1 MIRTY
6 ESLEGDSPLVLQG
19 TVPFNN
25 QILIS
30 LSMSPYFF
38 YFFAAVLIFAS
49 LSVVLAKNP
58 LYNVLSLV
66 VAIFSLSCL
75 FVILEAFFVG
85 MVLLLVYAGAVLI
98 FFLFVVMCLNL
109 NTVTLTSSQQSRF
122 HWLGTFVG
130 LMFVSSFYFAAKSF
144 IKAQTMEATSIRGT
158 IETIG
163 KILFTDYLLP
173 FELTSLL
180 LLIAIFGIV
189 SLAQGALS
197 TGKNTENP

>member
-1 MIRTY
+1 
-6 ESLEGDSPLVLQG
+6 
-19 TVPFNN
+19 
-25 QILIS
+25 
-30 LSMSPYFF
+30 MSPYFF
-38 YFFAAVLIFAS
+38 YLFAAVLIFAS
-49 LSVVLAKNP
+49 LCVVSAKNP
-58 LYNVLSLV
+58 LYNVLALV

-75 FVILEAFFVG
+75 FVLLEAFFVG
-85 MVLLLVYAGAVLI
+85 MILLLVYAGAVLV

-109 NTVTLTSSQQSRF
+109 DTIKLSSDEQTRF
-122 HWLGTFVG
+122 RWLGSVVG
-130 LMFVSSFYFAAKSF
+130 LMFLASFGLATKSF
-144 IKAQTMEATSIRGT
+144 IKAQTMDASSIRGT

-197 TGKNTENP
+197 TGKDVENP